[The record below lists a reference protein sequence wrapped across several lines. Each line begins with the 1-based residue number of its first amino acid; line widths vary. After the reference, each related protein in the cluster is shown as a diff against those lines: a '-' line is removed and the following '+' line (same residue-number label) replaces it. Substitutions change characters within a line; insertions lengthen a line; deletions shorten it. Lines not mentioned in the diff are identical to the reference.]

1 MLISCQNR
9 FCQIGCCACSPLA
22 KLTAP
27 FGFFYLLFFFFL
39 HYLQHKSCDHL
50 LTVWWGSLLF
60 QRRGSCVVLNPW
72 LLPTSCLI
80 ADLIPTWWLCN
91 VSQAQGPNLSIH
103 VYWYCIDLKDSK
115 PQITS
120 PVTLAVLCWIL
131 HGHIDLVTSSLF
143 MGMGGRLQ
151 NEYTHTHTCIYV
163 CLSKRWSR
171 GEI

>member
-1 MLISCQNR
+1 MICLSVNQLSKSFLSNQLLCLFTTSQ
-9 FCQIGCCACSPLA
+9 P
-22 KLTAP
+22 AP
-27 FGFFYLLFFFFL
+27 FGFFNLFFFFL

-50 LTVWWGSLLF
+50 LTIWWGSLLF

-80 ADLIPTWWLCN
+80 ADLIPMWWLCN

-143 MGMGGRLQ
+143 MGMGGRQQ
-151 NEYTHTHTCIYV
+151 NEYTRMH
-163 CLSKRWSR
+163 LSKRWSR